1 MDADKCVN
9 CGDCGRKCK
18 KNYGNSKK
26 YRKTDP
32 EDIGKVE
39 NDKLLWK
46 CLNCGQ
52 METRKSRQKCS

>member
-1 MDADKCVN
+1 MQ
-9 CGDCGRKCK
+9 K
-18 KNYGNSKK
+18 KYGNSKK